1 MKIIYALMTTFF
13 IWCKGDLLT
22 YSLVD
27 EIDIETAQQVLNAFI
42 PSAPVVEYDL
52 EMYSII

>member
-13 IWCKGDLLT
+13 LFGARGDLLT

-42 PSAPVVEYDL
+42 PS
-52 EMYSII
+52 